1 MRVTGMIRIMAS
13 NVTIRRSEVYGYIQL
28 MARDPD
34 GGLRIEDSTVGPP
47 SGVSDWIHGAI
58 GVKAYTAL
66 RVEIRNMPDGF
77 RVAGND
83 VLIQDSFFKAKPD
96 GGCPHHDGVQG
107 YYGGTNVIVRHNT
120 LDVRA
125 PCATLWDFF
134 GDWSKEIQ
142 AFNNLVMGGAQS
154 LKSNYVEHVNMLQRF
169 HGNRIVENSWDYSPT
184 HFDVGTFDL
193 RDNRIVRID
202 SDYRVTWLGPNV

>member
-1 MRVTGMIRIMAS
+1 MHDGDLTITTPGTVIQDMRVTGMIRIMAS

-28 MARDPD
+28 MARDPY

-125 PCATLWDFF
+125 PARPRRSSSVTGPRRSRPSTTSSW
-134 GDWSKEIQ
+134 
-142 AFNNLVMGGAQS
+142 
-154 LKSNYVEHVNMLQRF
+154 VERS
-169 HGNRIVENSWDYSPT
+169 R
-184 HFDVGTFDL
+184 
-193 RDNRIVRID
+193 
-202 SDYRVTWLGPNV
+202 